1 MSGFVFI
8 GDGCRCP
15 DWWEPCWLLATRWP
29 FPWTGATRG
38 VFKEAW
44 MR

>member
-15 DWWEPCWLLATRWP
+15 DWWEPC
-29 FPWTGATRG
+29 
-38 VFKEAW
+38 
-44 MR
+44 